1 MINRLIVA
9 FITSS
14 SNLVPLL
21 EGLCS
26 SNPCRFEFSI
36 LSFCRNRTND
46 LAVDSPV
53 LWPTKQVLHRLGQW
67 WWWAIMGPR
76 PDYRRFQVN
85 HTFDGPLRLNG
96 KDKKSRN
103 SCRVSSGGEDAEARA
118 WKRISSRT
126 AILKPTPNAH
136 RLSLLSHQLP
146 SALCTLVQDYWG
158 FQRKFLVET
167 SGSLDLW
174 VTQIGSK
181 VPDTSCRPW
190 AKVGSR

>member
-96 KDKKSRN
+96 KTRN
-103 SCRVSSGGEDAEARA
+103 REIAAGWAVGVRMPRRDYGSEFRHGSPSSNQHQMLIDCLCCHIYCPQLGAPWCKIIGG
-118 WKRISSRT
+118 S
-126 AILKPTPNAH
+126 NA
-136 RLSLLSHQLP
+136 S
-146 SALCTLVQDYWG
+146 
-158 FQRKFLVET
+158 F
-167 SGSLDLW
+167 
-174 VTQIGSK
+174 
-181 VPDTSCRPW
+181 
-190 AKVGSR
+190 